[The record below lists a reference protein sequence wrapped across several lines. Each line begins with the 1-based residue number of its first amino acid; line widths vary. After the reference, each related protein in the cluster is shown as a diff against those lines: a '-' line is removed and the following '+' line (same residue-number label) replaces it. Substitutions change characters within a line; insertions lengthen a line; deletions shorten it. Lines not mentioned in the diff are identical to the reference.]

1 MNTSTKTLP
10 LLLLVLSS
18 ATPAAWALCNS
29 ALPSQANS
37 RYSASNGV
45 VSDSKT
51 GLMWQQ
57 CSLGQTYDSGSCS
70 GTATRLTWTVATSQA
85 SAASDFGFSD
95 WRLPDRKEL
104 ESLVDLACAS
114 PAINAEIFP
123 ATAIVRYWSSSPYLS
138 GDSLVWSV
146 NFYDGQ
152 VFAQAGTDTAAVRL
166 VRSIP

>member
-10 LLLLVLSS
+10 LLILVVSS
-18 ATPAAWALCNS
+18 ATSSAFATCNS
-29 ALPSQANS
+29 ALPNQASS

-45 VSDSKT
+45 VTDNKT
-51 GLMWQQ
+51 SLMWQQ
-57 CSLGQTYDSGSCS
+57 CSLGQTYSSGSCS

-123 ATAIVRYWSSSPYLS
+123 ATAAVRYWSSSPYLS
-138 GDSLVWSV
+138 GDSLLWSL

-152 VFAQAGTDTAAVRL
+152 VFAQAGTETAAVRL
-166 VRSIP
+166 VRSLP